1 MCGVSPLHEE
11 CKYGGDLRFTVHSS
25 CDRFQW
31 VDGALTK
38 AVETGSWV
46 LLDSANLCNPTVLDR
61 LNPLLE
67 PSGELL
73 LNECGAVGGKPRI
86 IRPHA
91 DFRLFLALDP
101 RHGEVSRAMRN
112 RGVELFLLPPDS
124 APTAGPSQSQVSIL
138 MIHPIRMISNRNQ
151 LYCCGCLH

>member
-1 MCGVSPLHEE
+1 M
-11 CKYGGDLRFTVHSS
+11 
-25 CDRFQW
+25 
-31 VDGALTK
+31 
-38 AVETGSWV
+38 

-86 IRPHA
+86 IRPHP

-124 APTAGPSQSQVSIL
+124 APTAGISQSQVSIL
-138 MIHPIRMISNRNQ
+138 VIHPTRMIFK
-151 LYCCGCLH
+151 

>member
-1 MCGVSPLHEE
+1 M
-11 CKYGGDLRFTVHSS
+11 TVGPHTANTSA
-25 CDRFQW
+25 CQHRFQW

-38 AVETGSWV
+38 AVENGFWA

-67 PSGELL
+67 PHGELL
-73 LNECGAVGGKPRI
+73 LNECGAGGGRPRI
-86 IRPHA
+86 IRPHP

-124 APTAGPSQSQVSIL
+124 PPAAGPTESQVHI
-138 MIHPIRMISNRNQ
+138 
-151 LYCCGCLH
+151 